1 MKRNIIIAIAGI
13 AIVALAVFYFAT
25 RKVEVDSKAAATA
38 FPSKIWF
45 YSTDGGKNWVDRA
58 EAGLKGFKEN
68 GEPIHILP
76 EWTKAEWQ
84 DENTI
89 LWTAIDNTTS
99 IWKSFDEP
107 LSAADIANSK
117 KYAAAFPS
125 KTWYYSEDAGGHWE
139 PGAAEGLKSFDQNG
153 QPVHISEAWISAR
166 WLDENSIQ
174 WTAVNGNK
182 SLWKAFESPPK

>member
-1 MKRNIIIAIAGI
+1 MKRNIIIALIGL
-13 AIVALAVFYFAT
+13 VMVVVSVFYFT
-25 RKVEVDSKAAATA
+25 SGKVEVDTKAAAAA
-38 FPSKIWF
+38 FSGKKWF

-58 EAGLKGFKEN
+58 EVGLKGFKEN

-76 EWTKAEWQ
+76 EWVKAEWQ

-99 IWKSFDEP
+99 IWKSFDKP
-107 LSAADIANSK
+107 LSAEDIANSK
-117 KYAAAFPS
+117 KYAAAFSS
-125 KTWYYSEDAGGHWE
+125 KTWYYSEDDGGHWE
-139 PGAAEGLKSFDQNG
+139 PGAAEGLKDFDQNG
-153 QPVHISEAWISAR
+153 QPIHKSEAWIFAQ

-182 SLWKAFESPPK
+182 SLWKALESPPK